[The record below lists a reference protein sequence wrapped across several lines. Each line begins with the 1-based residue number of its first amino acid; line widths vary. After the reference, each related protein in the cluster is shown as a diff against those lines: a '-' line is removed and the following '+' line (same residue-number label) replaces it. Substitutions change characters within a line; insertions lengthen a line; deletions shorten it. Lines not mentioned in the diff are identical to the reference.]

1 MGYSCIISSVWIKKI
16 NELLNKIASLRE
28 WDSEGRIVEKIIV
41 MGGQTLQ
48 GSVKVEGAKNAVLPI
63 LAASLLASEGK
74 NIIKDVPALADVY
87 TIGEVLKSLNA
98 DVQYNVNNNEIVI
111 DAARDLSS
119 EAQFEFVS
127 KMRAS
132 ILVMGSLLARNRFAR
147 VALPG
152 GCAIGSRPIELHL
165 KGFEAMGAE
174 ISFGHGYVEARA
186 EKLKGA
192 EIYLDFPSVGA
203 TENIMTA
210 AALAEG
216 TTIIENAAKE
226 PEIVD
231 LANFIN
237 AMGGR
242 VTGAGTA
249 TIRIEGVEKLQG
261 ITHYVIPDRI
271 EAGTFMVAA
280 AITRGDVII
289 ENAIPEHMTALIAKM
304 REMGVDITEQE
315 NGLRVRATGELKAVD
330 IKTMPHPG
338 FPTDMQSQMMALMLS
353 AEGTSIIT
361 ETVFENR
368 FMHVEE
374 FRRMNAMAKIE
385 GRSVFVEGNSALQG
399 AEVAA
404 TDLRAAA
411 SLILAGL
418 VSEGVTRVTA
428 LHHLDRGYVKF
439 HEKLAALGAN
449 IERVTE
455 GEASVVQQDNTE
467 QVIA

>member
-1 MGYSCIISSVWIKKI
+1 MDTL
-16 NELLNKIASLRE
+16 ELNP
-28 WDSEGRIVEKIIV
+28 EGRIVEKIIV
-41 MGGQTLQ
+41 TGGQKLK

-63 LAASLLASEGK
+63 LAASLLASENQ
-74 NIIKDVPALADVY
+74 NIIKDVPNLADVY
-87 TIGEVLKSLNA
+87 TIAEVLKSLNA
-98 DVQYNVNNNEIVI
+98 NVIYNEHQNEMII
-111 DAARDLSS
+111 DTSNQLSS

-132 ILVMGSLLARNRFAR
+132 ILVMGSLLARNGFAR

-165 KGFEAMGAE
+165 KGFEAMGAK

-186 EKLKGA
+186 EQLTGA

-210 AALAEG
+210 ASLAKG

-242 VTGAGTA
+242 VIGAGTD
-249 TIRIEGVEKLQG
+249 TIRIEGVAKLKG
-261 ITHYVIPDRI
+261 VTHYIIPDRI

-280 AITRGDVII
+280 AITRGDILI
-289 ENAIPEHMTALIAKM
+289 ENAVPEHMTALIAKM
-304 REMGVDITEQE
+304 REMGVEINEE
-315 NGLRVRATGELKAVD
+315 SNGLRVRANGPLKAVD
-330 IKTMPHPG
+330 IKTMPYPG
-338 FPTDMQSQMMALMLS
+338 FPTDMQSQLMALMLT
-353 AEGTSIIT
+353 ATGTSIIT

-374 FRRMNAMAKIE
+374 FRRMNAITKIE
-385 GRSVFVEGNSALQG
+385 GRSVFIEGHNKLQG

-418 VSEGVTRVTA
+418 VSEGVTRVTK
-428 LHHLDRGYVKF
+428 LHHLDRGYVNF
-439 HEKLAALGAN
+439 HGKLAALGAN
-449 IERVTE
+449 IERI
-455 GEASVVQQDNTE
+455 NTE
-467 QVIA
+467 EHSTNEDTKQVTA

>member
-1 MGYSCIISSVWIKKI
+1 M
-16 NELLNKIASLRE
+16 
-28 WDSEGRIVEKIIV
+28 EKIIV
-41 MGGQTLQ
+41 TGGQKLR
-48 GSVKVEGAKNAVLPI
+48 GVVRVEGAKNAVLPI
-63 LAASLLASEGK
+63 LAASLLASK
-74 NIIKDVPALADVY
+74 NNNIIKDVPNLADVH
-87 TIGEVLKSLNA
+87 TINEVLRSLNA
-98 DVQYNVNNNEIVI
+98 DVMYHVENNEIHI
-111 DAARDLSS
+111 NAEKQLSG

-132 ILVMGSLLARNRFAR
+132 ILVMGSLLARNGYAR

-165 KGFEAMGAE
+165 KGFEAMGAK
-174 ISFGHGYVEARA
+174 ISFGHGFVEA
-186 EKLKGA
+186 KVVDYLKGA

-210 AALAEG
+210 ASMAKG

-237 AMGGR
+237 SMGGR
-242 VTGAGTA
+242 IFGAGTDK
-249 TIRIEGVEKLQG
+249 IRIEGVDQLHG
-261 ITHYVIPDRI
+261 TIHHVIPDRI
-271 EAGTFMVAA
+271 EAGSFMVAA
-280 AITRGDVII
+280 AITRGDVLI
-289 ENAIPEHMTALIAKM
+289 ENAVPEHLTALIAKL
-304 REMGVDITEQE
+304 REMGVDVIEE
-315 NGLRVRATGELKAVD
+315 GEGLRVRANDPLKAVD

-338 FPTDMQSQMMALMLS
+338 FPTDMQAQMMALVLT

-374 FRRMNAMAKIE
+374 FRRMDAKAKIE
-385 GRSVFVEGNSALQG
+385 GRSVFIEGPVKLQG

-411 SLILAGL
+411 ALVLTGL
-418 VSEGVTRVTA
+418 VAEGVTRVTK
-428 LHHLDRGYVKF
+428 LHHLDRGYVNF
-439 HEKLAALGAN
+439 HQKLAALGAN
-449 IERVTE
+449 IERIETDEIQSKLVSDE
-455 GEASVVQQDNTE
+455 VVE
-467 QVIA
+467 I